1 MIQSKRDQFVI
12 PQRDIRLQNIFLKK
26 DVGYDNFCINTERP
40 DFRSVEVICIAANE
54 LGIDEVE
61 KLAKLSKSGKRIYIL
76 LGDKNNTSNQLAI
89 KHLAGQCLIRT
100 GVTQSGSVILTNPNT
115 ADKMAWICASE
126 KLFSEDSSAVKTN
139 QKTVDW
145 LFQTFCYLFW
155 KRATH
160 EFFSQDKEPR
170 EIRPET
176 NPVMDIFTDK
186 LYCKPNMLYESIL
199 ADLECAFS
207 LDIVTSIHNTHWIH
221 EILPENKKCQNIC
234 FLLSYDDD
242 YDNPDITELCNKTSN
257 GFIAELSNEEI
268 HNSIIKNTNVAYLIP
283 NYPIKEGV
291 NWSCVDEDTKYTIN
305 YYPHNWELKKSEDIG
320 NLQVNDKIRF
330 ADDPDVI
337 YNMKVR
343 SEIPLGKINATTIDE
358 FCKDPRK
365 LCEEKGLIQFDR
377 DRLAYDIS
385 YSIEIHPPYL
395 PKNAKR
401 ECLGW
406 DIFQKQWTKNL
417 ENLDSRINKHIK
429 EKSNWKKS
437 VIARIQGK
445 EQKLVECQ
453 KNISRLRSVT
463 FHDKSPGS
471 RKQYESDYH
480 ELCKNIDDLI
490 SESLDEKI
498 LVDME
503 ENWKNKEQEIIQNR
517 NKKNEQL
524 KNEKDEKKI
533 SKLNKDMERLAEDLA
548 RHQKNKPKRG
558 IETSTDDFGKI
569 LKTTD
574 NDRKD
579 TSFPPYPNEELPSSG
594 IGILFSN
601 ERGRYLTIDSLD
613 NLEKSKSEAAR
624 LHAKICVKEN

>member
-1 MIQSKRDQFVI
+1 MIQAKREQFLI
-12 PQRDIRLQNIFLKK
+12 SQKDIQLQNIFLKK
-26 DVGYDNFCINTERP
+26 NVGYDNFCISNERP
-40 DFRSVEVICIAANE
+40 DFKSAEVICIAANE

-61 KLAKLSKSGKRIYIL
+61 KLAYLSKSGKRIYIL
-76 LGDKNNTSNQLAI
+76 LGDKNNTFNQLAI
-89 KHLAGQCLIRT
+89 KHLAGQCLIRA

-115 ADKMAWICASE
+115 ADKKAWICATE
-126 KLFSEDSSAVKTN
+126 TFFSKDSSVVKAN

-199 ADLECAFS
+199 ADLEYASS

-234 FLLSYDDD
+234 FLLSHDDE
-242 YDNPDITELCNKTSN
+242 YIPDITELCNKTSN
-257 GFIAELSNEEI
+257 GFIAELFNEEI

-283 NYPIKEGV
+283 NYPIKEEV
-291 NWSCVDEDTKYTIN
+291 NWSCVDEDTKYTIS
-305 YYPHNWELKKSEDIG
+305 YYPHNWVLKKSEDIG
-320 NLQVNDKIRF
+320 NLQVNDMIRF
-330 ADDPDVI
+330 ADDLDVI

-343 SEIPLGKINATTIDE
+343 SEVTLEKINATTIDE

-365 LCEEKGLIQFDR
+365 LCEEKDLIQFDR

-406 DIFQKQWTKNL
+406 DTFQKQWTKNL
-417 ENLDSRINKHIK
+417 ENIDSRINKHIK

-437 VIARIQGK
+437 VISRIQGK
-445 EQKLVECQ
+445 EHKLAECQ
-453 KNISRLRSVT
+453 ENISRLRNVT

-471 RKQYESDYH
+471 RKQYESEYQV
-480 ELCKNIDDLI
+480 LCKNIDDLI
-490 SESLDEKI
+490 SASLDEKK
-498 LVDME
+498 LVEME

-533 SKLNKDMERLAEDLA
+533 SNIKKDIERLTEDLE

-558 IETSTDDFGKI
+558 IETSADDFGKI
-569 LKTTD
+569 LKSPD

-579 TSFPPYPNEELPSSG
+579 LSFQYPKEELPSSG
-594 IGILFSN
+594 TLFSN

-613 NLEKSKSEAAR
+613 DLEKSKSEAAR
-624 LHAKICVKEN
+624 LHAKICVKEI

>member
-1 MIQSKRDQFVI
+1 MIQAKKEQFVI
-12 PQRDIRLQNIFLKK
+12 SQKDRELQNIFMKK
-26 DVGYDNFCINTERP
+26 NIGDDNFCFKERP
-40 DFRSVEVICIAANE
+40 DFQSAEVICIAANE
-54 LGIDEVE
+54 LGSEEVE
-61 KLAKLSKSGKRIYIL
+61 KLAYLSKLGKRIYIL
-76 LGDKNNTSNQLAI
+76 LGDQNNKANQAAI
-89 KHLAGQCLIRT
+89 KRLAGYCLIRT

-115 ADKMAWICASE
+115 ANKNGWICATE
-126 KLFSEDSSAVKTN
+126 TIFSEESSTVKAN

-155 KRATH
+155 KRATY
-160 EFFSQDKEPR
+160 EFFSQDKEKR

-176 NPVMDIFTDK
+176 NPVMEIFTDQP
-186 LYCKPNMLYESIL
+186 YCKPNMLYDSISE
-199 ADLECAFS
+199 DLEYAIS
-207 LDIVTSIHNTHWIH
+207 LDIVTSIKNTCWIH
-221 EILPENKKCQNIC
+221 GILPENKKCRNIC
-234 FLLSYDDD
+234 FLLSHNDYDDK
-242 YDNPDITELCNKTSN
+242 PDITEFCNKTSN
-257 GFIAELSNEEI
+257 GFITELPNEEI
-268 HNSIIKNTNVAYLIP
+268 HNSIIKNNNFAYLIP
-283 NYPIKEGV
+283 NYPIKEEV
-291 NWSCVDEDTKYTIN
+291 NWSCIDEGTKYNIS
-305 YYPHNWELKKSEDIG
+305 YYPHNWELKKSEDVG
-320 NLQVNDKIRF
+320 DLQINDKIRF
-330 ADDPDVI
+330 ADDPGVI
-337 YNMKVR
+337 YNMKAR
-343 SEIPLGKINATTIDE
+343 SEVTLDQINATTIDE
-358 FCKDPRK
+358 FCKDPIK

-406 DIFQKQWTKNL
+406 DTFQKQWTKNL

-533 SKLNKDMERLAEDLA
+533 SKLNKDMERLAEDLE